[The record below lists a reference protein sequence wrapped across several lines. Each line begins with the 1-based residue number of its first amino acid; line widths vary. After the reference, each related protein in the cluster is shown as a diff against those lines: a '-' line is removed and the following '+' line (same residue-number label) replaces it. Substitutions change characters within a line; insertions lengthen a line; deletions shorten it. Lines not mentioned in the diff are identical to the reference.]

1 MKILTNAAVNTINW
15 YQSDIS
21 PKKGFCCA
29 YRIKHGGLS
38 CSAVIK
44 KAFVTR
50 GFTYG
55 VYSVFTQARKCH
67 TAAMSLSE
75 QKNKPSSEDNENAK
89 SCAKSAALEGAGW
102 CCFMPLFF

>member
-1 MKILTNAAVNTINW
+1 MKVLANTAVNTINW
-15 YQSDIS
+15 YQIYIS

-44 KAFVTR
+44 KAFTTR

-55 VYSVFTQARKCH
+55 VYSVFNQAFKCH
-67 TAAMSLSE
+67 SAAVSLSE
-75 QKNKPSSEDNENAK
+75 QKNEPSSESSDNVEF
-89 SCAKSAALEGAGW
+89 CAKWAAIEGAW

>member
-21 PKKGFCCA
+21 SKKGFCCA

-38 CSAVIK
+38 CSAVIMN
-44 KAFVTR
+44 AFTTR

-55 VYSVFTQARKCH
+55 AYSVFTQACKCH
-67 TAAMSLSE
+67 SSALSLSE
-75 QKNKPSSEDNENAK
+75 QKNQPSSEDNENAK
-89 SCAKSAALEGAGW
+89 SCAKSAALEGAW